1 MQRRS
6 TKMAKDIK
14 DQRSCEES
22 IYRQIERSQKE
33 GVKDMI
39 LKYSGVTESML
50 EYADSQLFEI
60 QRPEES
66 TQPSVMFGTE
76 YEFNRPVE

>member
-1 MQRRS
+1 
-6 TKMAKDIK
+6 MAKDIK

-22 IYRQIERSQKE
+22 IYRQIERSQKQ

-60 QRPEES
+60 QRPEDS
-66 TQPSVMFGTE
+66 TQPSFMFGTE
-76 YEFNRPVE
+76 YDPNRPAE